1 MLRSYVRPPRPPHS
15 SLAGVV
21 GAAIAGALFFAWVAG
36 PRLLDPADVDWLMK
50 GDWVPHYFGWHFF
63 RHEPW
68 GWPPGVVRGYY
79 APLGTSVGLT
89 DSIPLAAYLL
99 KPLDA
104 LLPFWFQ
111 YLGPWLLLCFALQGA
126 LVARLIG
133 RASPSPWVQILGGML
148 AVLLPTLLV
157 RVGHAALCAHWLVLW
172 ALLIATDRSERRL
185 LWWRWSTIG
194 LVAGMVQPYLAAMVL
209 ALLGATAVGGN
220 DAPVGR
226 RVTALASG
234 TGAMLAG
241 WWLSGLF
248 ILGGDRSL
256 SEGGLGYFSMNLL
269 SFVNPSGWS
278 RWMPDLPFASPG
290 QTYEGFH
297 YLGLGVLALA
307 VVAVVLAVATRGRGD
322 GPAASTPSPLV
333 LGVCLAMAA
342 FALSPTV
349 TLGSRVI
356 VDLNGPWSA
365 PLAMFRSSGRFVWPL
380 TYVGLVWAVVTVA
393 RRLPPRPAVAVLAG
407 AVALQFADLHA
418 AHVQRH
424 DSARDPAFH
433 DWTRRF
439 TSDRWNAIAPE
450 YADLVLVPPPQCGAS
465 PIPYEPAVR
474 LAATYG
480 LTVNAGVVARADTA
494 ARARY
499 CADADADIDAV
510 RLRDDALYVVS
521 ESAAAIL
528 ARQGGDRVA
537 CGRIDTVWICT
548 TAAAHLRWP
557 AAASFDEP
565 AAP

>member
-1 MLRSYVRPPRPPHS
+1 MSRPPHS
-15 SLAGVV
+15 SPAGAI
-21 GAAIAGALFFAWVAG
+21 AAAAAGALFFAWVAG
-36 PRLLDPADVDWLMK
+36 PRLLDPADVDWLIK
-50 GDWVPHYFGWHFF
+50 GDWVPHFFGWHFF

-79 APLGTSVGLT
+79 APLGTSIGLT

-126 LVARLIG
+126 LTARLIA
-133 RASPSPWVQILGGML
+133 RAVPSPWVQALGGML

-172 ALLIATDRSERRL
+172 ALLLATDRSDARL
-185 LWWRWSTIG
+185 AWWRWAALG

-209 ALLGATAVGGN
+209 VLLAASAAGTRE
-220 DAPVGR
+220 APVR
-226 RVTALASG
+226 RRATALASG

-248 ILGGDRSL
+248 ILGGERSL

-269 SFVNPSGWS
+269 SFVIPGGWS
-278 RWMPDLPFASPG
+278 RWMPELPFASPG

-307 VVAVVLAVATRGRGD
+307 GVAAVLAAAARGRAEGRAASSPPPLVVAA
-322 GPAASTPSPLV
+322 
-333 LGVCLAMAA
+333 CLAMAA

-349 TLGSRVI
+349 TLGARVL

-393 RRLPPRPAVAVLAG
+393 RRLPPRAAVAVLAG
-407 AVALQFADLHA
+407 AVALQLADLHD
-418 AHVQRH
+418 AHRQRH
-424 DSARDPAFH
+424 DTARDPAFH
-433 DWTRRF
+433 EWTRRF
-439 TSDRWNAIAPE
+439 TSDRWAAVAPG
-450 YADLVLVPPPQCGAS
+450 YADVVLVPPPQCGAS
-465 PIPYEPAVR
+465 PIPYESAVR

-480 LTVNAGVVARADTA
+480 LTVNAGVVARADVA

-499 CADADADIDAV
+499 CAEADAEIDAV
-510 RLRDDALYVVS
+510 RLRDDALYVVTG
-521 ESAAAIL
+521 SAASIL
-528 ARQGGDRVA
+528 ARQGGAAVA
-537 CGRIDTVWICT
+537 CGRIDSVWICT
-548 TAAAHLRWP
+548 TAEAHARW
-557 AAASFDEP
+557 ATEATFDEP